1 VADLPAQLEA
11 DARARFVR
19 FDAQLWREL
28 LDGPARELA
37 QSLQANVPE
46 ERAARLLE
54 SYLRLACEAIGHGYL
69 FRRNVG
75 SNFFSLAFERLI
87 PKTLAL
93 LPAHK
98 QGQALADCWNL
109 GENLEKSP
117 GPLRRLGQRLLAR
130 VGHLDHLDEG
140 VALIADA
147 LGEPGAKLDGRP
159 PRIEWL
165 DLAAEDRRFLPGALH
180 FLAPT
185 IVCVHD
191 RGRPETI
198 GAWLSATPVTLGGMN
213 CDEKPAISND
223 RLDLV
228 ERLQRVD
235 GRATDALNSAA
246 NAWRAALTLETSQFL
261 VALLPA

>member
-1 VADLPAQLEA
+1 LAAQLEA
-11 DARARFVR
+11 DAKARYVR
-19 FDAQLWREL
+19 FDSQLWREL

-37 QSLQANVPE
+37 QSLQANVPS
-46 ERAARLLE
+46 ERAGRLLE

-69 FRRNVG
+69 FRQNVG
-75 SNFFSLAFERLI
+75 TNFFSLAWNRLI
-87 PKTLAL
+87 PRTLAR
-93 LPAHK
+93 LPAQK
-98 QGQALADCWNL
+98 QAQALADCWNL
-109 GENLEKSP
+109 GENLERES
-117 GPLRRLGQRLLAR
+117 GPVKRIGQRLLGR
-130 VGHLDHLDEG
+130 IQDLDHLDEG

-147 LGEPGAKLDGRP
+147 LAEPAAKLDGRP

-185 IVCVHD
+185 VVCVHD
-191 RGRPETI
+191 RSRPETI
-198 GAWLSATPVTLGGMN
+198 GAWLAETPVALGGMN

-228 ERLQRVD
+228 ELAQKTD
-235 GRATDALNSAA
+235 GRATDALNCAA